1 MEKLIIKNISSLLF
15 IILIISHSSL
25 LNAEEMIIGEETIE
39 PGINIIFEGAI
50 KDSITPKEF
59 YLSEK
64 NSDIHI
70 EALITWSK
78 DGPEGSIEGGFV
90 PYLEIS
96 VKIKNQN
103 TNKEDHYTLYPHI
116 NLSDNFHYASN
127 IKLPGKKDDIY
138 EVSFTIS
145 PPSNGSLGFHY
156 DWREKVNLNLISEK
170 SFIYKDQNFKK
181 WAFQNRR

>member
-1 MEKLIIKNISSLLF
+1 MKNISSLLF

-64 NSDIHI
+64 NLDIHI

-103 TNKEDHYTLYPHI
+103 NCMI
-116 NLSDNFHYASN
+116 IF
-127 IKLPGKKDDIY
+127 
-138 EVSFTIS
+138 
-145 PPSNGSLGFHY
+145 
-156 DWREKVNLNLISEK
+156 
-170 SFIYKDQNFKK
+170 
-181 WAFQNRR
+181 